1 MELDSYLEI
10 FTTMYGWAFAN
21 IIGEVLTGTGLAA
34 LPFGLIVFSVWKD
47 AKESASGGAGAQE
60 LVDAVLTRIFIAMFV
75 YMTCF
80 AVTPYTSLVSIN
92 LRYTPQPSINEPNP
106 VTGSLNT
113 GTGSTFDSALRDARD
128 GSMSASGG
136 LSEVPAWWFT
146 VMAISSGINN
156 AVRSGLSSARSD
168 VRMVEDMARTATIED
183 PRLLEQI
190 QRFYSECFI
199 PARSRFLRTETNGLS
214 ANALAILAETN
225 ADYGPTDVDWMG
237 SQLFR
242 TEAGFYGTM
251 RSYNPVPGFVV
262 VPSRDTDYIA
272 GGAPGTPE
280 ADYVNPDWGRP
291 TCLEWW
297 MDGTNGVR
305 TRMVNHASSWQRL
318 YQNVQSAMS
327 WSSTD
332 RAADSVAMLA
342 QQRANPQFL
351 DASRIMGNDYDG
363 ITNLV
368 RGIGGAVSTFGV
380 GKKLL
385 DATIEFVPM
394 VNALPMVQSM
404 LLMGMYMF
412 LPMIVLLSGYDL
424 KIMLLGGLA
433 IFTVK
438 FWSVMWFIAQWLDAR
453 LIQAMYPGLN
463 GNMLMQE
470 IQAVLSGGEA
480 QGYKRM
486 ILNLVLMSL
495 FVGLPMLWSAMM
507 TWVGLGVGRSIEG
520 LSRGSAAAASAG
532 TGSSSSRTAA
542 NVGRSAGRAFG
553 SGLRG
558 GRGNP

>member
-47 AKESASGGAGAQE
+47 AKESASGGASAQE

-80 AVTPYTSLVSIN
+80 AVTPYTSLVSVN

-113 GTGSTFDSALRDARD
+113 GTGSTFDNALRDARD
-128 GSMSASGG
+128 GSMSPSAG

-183 PRLLEQI
+183 PQLLEQI

-199 PARSRFLRTETNGLS
+199 PARSRFLRTDRAALS
-214 ANALAILAETN
+214 ANAQGILAEGN

-251 RSYNPVPGFVV
+251 RSYDPVPGFIV

-280 ADYVNPDWGRP
+280 ANEVNPDWGRP

-297 MDGTNGVR
+297 LDGTNGVR

-368 RGIGGAVSTFGV
+368 RGIGGAISTFGV

-394 VNALPMVQSM
+394 INALPMIQSM

-495 FVGLPMLWSAMM
+495 FIGLPLLWSGMM
-507 TWVGLGVGRSIEG
+507 GWIGVNVGRGIDNM
-520 LSRGSAAAASAG
+520 
-532 TGSSSSRTAA
+532 SSRTGAA
-542 NVGRSAGRAFG
+542 ATVGTGATSSRAGGRVAG
-553 SGLRG
+553 GAAKAITSGYRG
-558 GRGNP
+558 GRGTP

>member
-21 IIGEVLTGTGLAA
+21 IIGEVLAGTGLVA
-34 LPFGLIVFSVWKD
+34 LPFGLIVFNVWRD

-60 LVDAVLTRIFIAMFV
+60 LVDAVLTRILIAVFV

-80 AVTPYTSLVSIN
+80 AVTPYTSLVSVN
-92 LRYTPQPSINEPNP
+92 LRYTPLPSLNDPNP
-106 VTGSLNT
+106 TGGSLNT
-113 GTGSTFDSALRDARD
+113 GTGSTFDNALRDARD
-128 GSMSASGG
+128 GSMSPSGG

-156 AVRSGLSSARSD
+156 AVRYGLSSARSD

-199 PARSRFLRTETNGLS
+199 PARSRFLRTENAALS
-214 ANALAILAETN
+214 ATALGILAETN
-225 ADYGPTDVDWMG
+225 TDYGPTDVDWMG

-242 TEAGFYGTM
+242 TEPGFYGTM
-251 RSYNPVPGFVV
+251 RSYDPVPGFVV
-262 VPSRDTDYIA
+262 IPSRDTDYIA
-272 GGAPGTPE
+272 GGPPGTPE
-280 ADYVNPDWGRP
+280 ANEVNPDWGRP

-297 MDGTNGVR
+297 LDGTNGVR
-305 TRMVNHASSWQRL
+305 TRMMNHASSWQRL
-318 YQNVQSAMS
+318 YQGMQSAMN
-327 WSSTD
+327 WSSAD
-332 RAADSVAMLA
+332 RAADSLAMLA

-368 RGIGGAVSTFGV
+368 RGIGGAISTFGV

-394 VNALPMVQSM
+394 VNALPMVQAM

-412 LPMIVLLSGYDL
+412 MPMVVMLSGYDL
-424 KIMLLGGLA
+424 RIMLLGGLA
-433 IFTVK
+433 IFSVK
-438 FWSVMWFIAQWLDAR
+438 FWSVMWFVAQWLDAR

-470 IQAVLSGGEA
+470 IQAVVSGGEA

-495 FVGLPMLWSAMM
+495 FVGLPLLWSAMM
-507 TWVGLGVGRSIEG
+507 TWVGYQM
-520 LSRGSAAAASAG
+520 
-532 TGSSSSRTAA
+532 GSSVLDLMRQTKSGMTDAAKSSLPR
-542 NVGRSAGRAFG
+542 R
-553 SGLRG
+553 LR
-558 GRGNP
+558 

>member
-80 AVTPYTSLVSIN
+80 AVTPYTSLVSVN
-92 LRYTPQPSINEPNP
+92 LRYTPQPSLNEPNP

-113 GTGSTFDSALRDARD
+113 GTGSTFDNALRDARD
-128 GSMSASGG
+128 GSMSPSGG

-199 PARSRFLRTETNGLS
+199 PARSRFLRTETAALS
-214 ANALAILAETN
+214 ANAQGILAESN

-251 RSYNPVPGFVV
+251 RSYDPVPGFMV

-280 ADYVNPDWGRP
+280 AAEVNPDWGRP

-297 MDGTNGVR
+297 LDGTNGVR

-368 RGIGGAVSTFGV
+368 RGIGGAISTFGV

-394 VNALPMVQSM
+394 INALPMVQSM

-495 FVGLPMLWSAMM
+495 FIGLPVLWSAMM
-507 TWVGLGVGRSIEG
+507 AWIGLHAGRGLDNIARSSAVSGV
-520 LSRGSAAAASAG
+520 SAG
-532 TGSSSSRTAA
+532 TGSTSTKA
-542 NVGRSAGRAFG
+542 VAGVAR
-553 SGLRG
+553 R
-558 GRGNP
+558 R